1 MGDPANKLLSGACV
15 VTGAGSGLGR
25 SLARRLAERG
35 AAVAALGRHP
45 EQLEETALISHNI
58 SPFRCDVS
66 DPIALEKTFSDIRST
81 LGHITILIN
90 NAAVY
95 PKRDVFDES
104 HTSFMATVAIN
115 LGGTFGATR
124 LALDDMAEA
133 GFGRILNVATFADIE
148 PLPASSAYSAS
159 KGAARILS
167 RALQADLADRFP
179 NIVITDWLPGM
190 LDTPMGVADGLNPDT
205 AALWGTKLALMHDR
219 SLNGT
224 TFEMN
229 REIPPHRSL
238 KQKLKDKLLF
248 RRAPVPREL

>member
-1 MGDPANKLLSGACV
+1 MADPANNLLSRACV
-15 VTGAGSGLGR
+15 VTGAGTGLGR
-25 SLARRLAERG
+25 SLARRLAESG
-35 AAVAALGRHP
+35 ARVAALGRRF
-45 EQLEETALISHNI
+45 EQLEETASTSPDI

-66 DPIALEKTFSDIRST
+66 DPIALEKAFSEIRGTIGPVT
-81 LGHITILIN
+81 LLIN

-104 HTSFMATVAIN
+104 HESFMDTIAIN

-133 GFGRILNVATFADIE
+133 GFGRILNVATFADIA
-148 PLPASSAYSAS
+148 PLPASSAYSVS

-179 NIVITDWLPGM
+179 GIVITDWLPGM
-190 LDTPMGVADGLNPDT
+190 LDTPMGIADGLDPDA
-205 AALWGTKLALMHDR
+205 AALWGTRLALMHDP

-238 KQKLKDKLLF
+238 KRKLRDRLLF